1 MRFQDFKVLS
11 DHEILQIHEAS
22 VWILENTGISIYS
35 KKALDF
41 LNSKG
46 ARVDYDKKLVK
57 IGRKIV
63 ESCLKSL
70 VKTIDLYDRNG
81 EKYLTLGDGIPK
93 CASGHNAIFII
104 DAETNIRRNSTLRDV
119 EKFAIISDKLED
131 IDVVGV
137 PVMPQDVTPQ
147 TTLLYAV
154 KALYENTTKPLFFS
168 TESSAINA
176 SVIEMMKII
185 AGKKNISECPTAISQ
200 LSTTSPLLWEPGAVD
215 SLIDVAKEGIP
226 LNLLPEPMTGVS
238 APYTVAGLLTMHN
251 SEILSGIVLSQLMR
265 PGTPVIY
272 GSSWTTF
279 DMKYTN
285 AIIGSPETSAL
296 RVAGC
301 QMARYYNMPSHTTAP
316 NSDSNAHDEQNSWEK
331 TLSNICAICAGN
343 DLVVNSGMF
352 ATGLTISLEQL
363 VLDDEINGII
373 RRLYRGIDVSED
385 TIATQV
391 INNVGPK
398 GSFLT
403 EDHTLKY
410 LFSREFREV
419 KVSNTNNY
427 DNWINSGA
435 PLVEKN
441 AAKIV
446 QDYLKDGN
454 TKVLHKDVIRKL
466 DLIIQEFE
474 SGLKRHYSKTSG

>member
-11 DHEILQIHEAS
+11 DNEIVQIHEAS
-22 VWILENTGISIYS
+22 INILENTGVMIHS
-35 KKALDF
+35 KKALDL

-46 ARVDYDKKLVK
+46 ATVDYDKKLVK
-57 IGRKIV
+57 IPGKII
-63 ESCLKSL
+63 ESCLKL
-70 VKTIDLYDRNG
+70 LPKTIDLYDRNG
-81 EKYLTLGDGIPK
+81 NKYLTLGDGVPK

-104 DAETNIRRNSTLRDV
+104 DAETNERRNSTVKDV
-119 EKFAIISDKLED
+119 EDFAIISDKLDD

-147 TTLLYAV
+147 ATLLYAV

-168 TESSAINA
+168 TESSAVNA
-176 SVIEMMKII
+176 AIIEMMKVI
-185 AGKKNISECPTAISQ
+185 AGKNHISECPSAISQ
-200 LSTTSPLLWEPGAVD
+200 LSSTSPLLWEPGAVEA
-215 SLIDVAKEGIP
+215 LIDVATEGVP

-251 SEILSGIVLSQLMR
+251 TEVLSGIVISQLVR

-279 DMKYTN
+279 DMKFSA
-285 AIIGSPETSAL
+285 AIIGSPESSIL

-331 TLSNICAICAGN
+331 TISNMCAICGGN
-343 DLVVNSGMF
+343 DLIMNSGMF

-373 RRLYRGIDVSED
+373 RRLHRGIEVNTS
-385 TIATQV
+385 TIAADV
-391 INNVGPK
+391 IDKVGPK
-398 GSFLT
+398 GSYLT
-403 EDHTLKY
+403 EDHTLEY
-410 LFSREFREV
+410 LLSGEFREV
-419 KVSNTNNY
+419 KVSNTMNY
-427 DNWINSGA
+427 DNWLAAGA
-435 PLVEKN
+435 LRVEQN
-441 AAKIV
+441 ASKIV
-446 QDYLKDGN
+446 EEYLKEGN
-454 TKVLHKDVIRKL
+454 RKVLEKDTIEKFNR
-466 DLIIQEFE
+466 IIKAFE
-474 SGLKRHYSKTSG
+474 SNIR

>member
-11 DHEILQIHEAS
+11 DREVIQIHEAS
-22 VWILENTGISIYS
+22 IAILENTGVMIHS
-35 KKALDF
+35 KKALDL

-46 ARVDYDKKLVK
+46 ANVDYDKKLVK
-57 IGRKIV
+57 ISGKMV
-63 ESCLKSL
+63 ESCLKTIP
-70 VKTIDLYDRNG
+70 KTIDLYDRNG
-81 EKYLTLGDGIPK
+81 NKYLTLGDGVPK

-104 DAETNIRRNSTLRDV
+104 DAETNERRNSTVRDV
-119 EKFAIISDKLED
+119 ENFAIISDKLED
-131 IDVVGV
+131 IDIVGV

-147 TTLLYAV
+147 ATLLYAV
-154 KALYENTTKPLFFS
+154 KALYENTSKPLFFS
-168 TESSAINA
+168 TESSAIN
-176 SVIEMMKII
+176 SSIIEMMKVI
-185 AGKKNISECPTAISQ
+185 AGKNKIFECPSAISQ
-200 LSTTSPLLWEPGAVD
+200 LSSTSPLLWEPGAVD
-215 SLIDVAKEGIP
+215 ALIDVATEGVP
-226 LNLLPEPMTGVS
+226 LNILPEPMTGVS

-251 SEILSGIVLSQLMR
+251 TEVLSGIVISQLVR

-279 DMKYTN
+279 DMKYTA
-285 AIIGSPETSAL
+285 AIIGSPETSML

-331 TLSNICAICAGN
+331 TISNMCAICGGN
-343 DLVVNSGMF
+343 DLVMNSGMF

-373 RRLYRGIDVSED
+373 RRLHRGMEVNED
-385 TIATQV
+385 TIGIQV
-391 INNVGPK
+391 INDVGPK

-410 LFSREFREV
+410 LLSGEFREV

-427 DNWINSGA
+427 DNWLDAGA
-435 PLVEKN
+435 MKVEQNASKLVKE
-441 AAKIV
+441 
-446 QDYLKDGN
+446 YLKEGN
-454 TKVLHKDVIRKL
+454 RKVLDRDVIEKFNK
-466 DLIIQEFE
+466 IIKIFE
-474 SGLKRHYSKTSG
+474 SNIK

>member
-1 MRFQDFKVLS
+1 MRLQDFKVLS
-11 DHEILQIHEAS
+11 NQEIVQIHEAS
-22 VWILENTGISIYS
+22 INILENTGVMIHS
-35 KKALDF
+35 KKALDL

-46 ARVDYDKKLVK
+46 AAVDYDKKLVK
-57 IGRKIV
+57 ISGKMV
-63 ESCLKSL
+63 ESCLKTIP
-70 VKTIDLYDRNG
+70 KTIDLYDRNG
-81 EKYLTLGDGIPK
+81 NKYLTLGDGVPK

-104 DAETNIRRNSTLRDV
+104 DDETNERRNSTVKDV
-119 EKFAIISDKLED
+119 ENFALISDKLED

-147 TTLLYAV
+147 ATLLYAV

-168 TESSAINA
+168 TESSAIN
-176 SVIEMMKII
+176 SSIIDMMKVVS
-185 AGKKNISECPTAISQ
+185 GKNLISECPTAISQ
-200 LSTTSPLLWEPGAVD
+200 LSSTSPLLWEPGAVD
-215 SLIDVAKEGIP
+215 ALIDVATEGVP
-226 LNLLPEPMTGVS
+226 LTLLPEPMTGVS

-251 SEILSGIVLSQLMR
+251 TEVLSGIVISQLVR

-279 DMKYTN
+279 DMKYTA
-285 AIIGSPETSAL
+285 AIIGSPETSML

-331 TLSNICAICAGN
+331 TISNMCAICGGN
-343 DLVVNSGMF
+343 DLIMNSGMF

-373 RRLYRGIDVSED
+373 RRLHRGIEVNED
-385 TIATQV
+385 TIGTQV
-391 INNVGPK
+391 INSVGPK

-403 EDHTLKY
+403 EDHTLKF
-410 LFSREFREV
+410 LLSGEFREV

-427 DNWINSGA
+427 DNWLASGA
-435 PLVEKN
+435 LKVEQNASKLVKE
-441 AAKIV
+441 
-446 QDYLKDGN
+446 YLKEGN
-454 TKVLHKDVIRKL
+454 RKVLESNVIEKFNR
-466 DLIIQEFE
+466 IIKIFE
-474 SGLKRHYSKTSG
+474 SNIK

>member
-11 DHEILQIHEAS
+11 DSEVIQIHEAS
-22 VWILENTGISIYS
+22 IAILENTGVMIHS
-35 KKALDF
+35 KKALDL

-46 ARVDYDKKLVK
+46 ANVDYDKKLVK
-57 IGRKIV
+57 ISGKMV
-63 ESCLKSL
+63 ESCLKTIP
-70 VKTIDLYDRNG
+70 KTIDLYDRNG
-81 EKYLTLGDGIPK
+81 NKYLTLGDGVPK

-104 DAETNIRRNSTLRDV
+104 DAETNERRNSTVRDV
-119 EKFAIISDKLED
+119 ENFAIISDKLED
-131 IDVVGV
+131 IDIVGV

-147 TTLLYAV
+147 ATLLYAV
-154 KALYENTTKPLFFS
+154 KALYENTSKPLFFS
-168 TESSAINA
+168 TESSAIN
-176 SVIEMMKII
+176 SSIIEMMKVI
-185 AGKKNISECPTAISQ
+185 AGKNKIFECPSAISQ
-200 LSTTSPLLWEPGAVD
+200 LSSTSPLLWEPGAVD
-215 SLIDVAKEGIP
+215 ALIDVATEGVP
-226 LNLLPEPMTGVS
+226 LNILPEPMTGVS

-251 SEILSGIVLSQLMR
+251 TEVLSGIVISQLVR

-279 DMKYTN
+279 DMKYTA
-285 AIIGSPETSAL
+285 AIIGSPETSML

-331 TLSNICAICAGN
+331 TISNMCAICGGN
-343 DLVVNSGMF
+343 DLVMNSGMF

-373 RRLYRGIDVSED
+373 RRLHRGMEVNED
-385 TIATQV
+385 TIGIQV
-391 INNVGPK
+391 INDVGPK

-410 LFSREFREV
+410 LLSGEFREV

-427 DNWINSGA
+427 DNWLDAGA
-435 PLVEKN
+435 MKVEQN
-441 AAKIV
+441 QIICP
-446 QDYLKDGN
+446 GRN
-454 TKVLHKDVIRKL
+454 KL
-466 DLIIQEFE
+466 NFVFTI
-474 SGLKRHYSKTSG
+474 

>member
-1 MRFQDFKVLS
+1 MKFQDLKVLS
-11 DHEILQIHEAS
+11 DQEIISIHEAS
-22 VWILENTGISIYS
+22 IKILENTGVMIHS
-35 KKALDF
+35 KKALDL

-46 ARVDYDKKLVK
+46 AVVDYDKKLVK
-57 IGRKIV
+57 IPGKMVETALKNVPRK
-63 ESCLKSL
+63 
-70 VKTIDLYDRNG
+70 IDLYDRNG
-81 EKYLTLGDGIPK
+81 NISMTLGDGIPR

-104 DAETNIRRNSTLRDV
+104 DAETNERRNSTVKDV
-119 EKFAIISDKLED
+119 ENFALISDRLED

-147 TTLLYAV
+147 ATLLYAV

-168 TESSAINA
+168 TESSGVNA
-176 SVIEMMKII
+176 SIIEMMKVI
-185 AGKKNISECPTAISQ
+185 AGKNNIFECPSAISQ
-200 LSTTSPLLWEPGAVD
+200 LSSTSPLLWEPGAVD
-215 SLIDVAKEGIP
+215 ALIDVASEGVP

-251 SEILSGIVLSQLMR
+251 AEVLSGLVISQLVR

-279 DMKYTN
+279 DMKCS
-285 AIIGSPETSAL
+285 AAVIGSPETSML

-331 TLSNICAICAGN
+331 TISNMCAILGGN
-343 DLVVNSGMF
+343 DLIMNSGMF

-373 RRLYRGIDVSED
+373 RRLHRGIDVSSK
-385 TIATQV
+385 TIGVEV
-391 INNVGPK
+391 IHNVGPK

-403 EDHTLKY
+403 EDHTLEF
-410 LFSREFREV
+410 LGSTEFRDV
-419 KVSNTNNY
+419 KVSNSDNY
-427 DNWINSGA
+427 DNWLASGA
-435 PLVEKN
+435 PRVEQN
-441 AAKIV
+441 AGKIV
-446 QDYLKDGN
+446 NQYLKDGN
-454 TKVLHKDVIRKL
+454 SKL
-466 DLIIQEFE
+466 LDKKIIESMGKIIKAFE
-474 SGLKRHYSKTSG
+474 SGIR

>member
-57 IGRKIV
+57 IGRKMV

-168 TESSAINA
+168 TESSAINS

-251 SEILSGIVLSQLMR
+251 SEVLSGIVLSQLIR

-391 INNVGPK
+391 INSVGPK

>member
-1 MRFQDFKVLS
+1 MRLQNFKVLS
-11 DHEILQIHEAS
+11 DQEIVQIHEAS
-22 VWILENTGISIYS
+22 INILENTGVMIHS
-35 KKALDF
+35 KKALDL

-46 ARVDYDKKLVK
+46 AAVDYDKKLVK
-57 IGRKIV
+57 ISGKMV
-63 ESCLKSL
+63 ESCLKTIP
-70 VKTIDLYDRNG
+70 KTIDLYDRNG
-81 EKYLTLGDGIPK
+81 NKYLTLGDGVPK

-104 DAETNIRRNSTLRDV
+104 DDETNERRNSTVKDV
-119 EKFAIISDKLED
+119 ENFALISDKLED

-147 TTLLYAV
+147 ATLLYAV

-168 TESSAINA
+168 TESSAIN
-176 SVIEMMKII
+176 SSIIDMMKVVS
-185 AGKKNISECPTAISQ
+185 GKNLISECPTAISQ
-200 LSTTSPLLWEPGAVD
+200 LSSTSPLLWEPGAVD
-215 SLIDVAKEGIP
+215 ALIDVATEGVP
-226 LNLLPEPMTGVS
+226 LTLLPEPMTGVS

-251 SEILSGIVLSQLMR
+251 TEVLSGIVISQLVR

-279 DMKYTN
+279 DMKYTA
-285 AIIGSPETSAL
+285 AIIGSPETSML

-331 TLSNICAICAGN
+331 TISNMCAICGGN
-343 DLVVNSGMF
+343 DLIMNSGMF

-373 RRLYRGIDVSED
+373 RRLLRGIEVNED
-385 TIATQV
+385 TIGTQV
-391 INNVGPK
+391 INSVGPK

-403 EDHTLKY
+403 EDHTLKF
-410 LFSREFREV
+410 LLSGEFREV

-427 DNWINSGA
+427 DNWLAAGA
-435 PLVEKN
+435 LKVEQNAHKLVKE
-441 AAKIV
+441 
-446 QDYLKDGN
+446 YLKEGN
-454 TKVLHKDVIRKL
+454 RKVLESNVIEKFNR
-466 DLIIQEFE
+466 IIKIFE
-474 SGLKRHYSKTSG
+474 SNIK